1 MRRIR
6 QLQDLAEKHG
16 GEVLMIVLIVALI
29 IAALPMLILYSLI
42 PALFNPHFWV
52 GVATAGLAYVAFS

>member
-1 MRRIR
+1 MKRIR
-6 QLQDLAEKHG
+6 QLQDFALNHG
-16 GEVLMIVLIVALI
+16 GEVLMVVLILALIVASTPL
-29 IAALPMLILYSLI
+29 LILYAII